1 MPSLHPVHAQG
12 KMHKTDNT
20 VHMLPCIGW
29 MIAYVEEV
37 RKIVAPSQ
45 FFVDCWYIASW
56 QDTIFSLHLNLLH
69 PLRCEKQH
77 QSHPRKSSPRCPL
90 PSALV
95 TIARNVTRK
104 ADENG
109 DLVVWVCFTGW
120 FYARSERPF
129 SNFPLNRDQHEHQ
142 RRNGC
147 CWAIAQQKGEKE
159 LRIAYRFFELA
170 LFFLLLPPLPVGK
183 QDVLSESVRH
193 WYNYC
198 CIHLYLSSQSRARF
212 ALPIYTSAGVWYSH
226 SSFFLVSQSAYSWL
240 DNNFCS
246 KGMNKVEKK
255 AEHTSKF
262 S

>member
-1 MPSLHPVHAQG
+1 MKIPPGALSPSRPSR
-12 KMHKTDNT
+12 MHKARCTRPT
-20 VHMLPCIGW
+20 TQCTCSRALAGWLLMLRRWERLLP
-29 MIAYVEEV
+29 
-37 RKIVAPSQ
+37 PSQ

-69 PLRCEKQH
+69 PLRCEKKH
-77 QSHPRKSSPRCPL
+77 QSHPHKSSPRCPL

-104 ADENG
+104 VDENS

-129 SNFPLNRDQHEHQ
+129 SNFPLNRDQLEHQ

-159 LRIAYRFFELA
+159 LGIAYRFFELA
-170 LFFLLLPPLPVGK
+170 LDFLLLPPLPVGK
-183 QDVLSESVRH
+183 QDVLSETVRH

-198 CIHLYLSSQSRARF
+198 CIHLYLSSQSRGPFRSPHF
-212 ALPIYTSAGVWYSH
+212 H
-226 SSFFLVSQSAYSWL
+226 
-240 DNNFCS
+240 
-246 KGMNKVEKK
+246 
-255 AEHTSKF
+255 
-262 S
+262 